1 MGTVIRLENEMK
13 DSGIDWYG
21 LMPAN
26 WEIKPIYASLDEINQ
41 KNNPIIT
48 TNILSLTNTDGVIQ
62 KEEIKVISRKKIM
75 KNIKLYIKIQLLLT
89 V

>member
-1 MGTVIRLENEMK
+1 MIMGTVIRLENEMK

-48 TNILSLTNTDGVIQ
+48 TNILS
-62 KEEIKVISRKKIM
+62 
-75 KNIKLYIKIQLLLT
+75 
-89 V
+89 

>member
-41 KNNPIIT
+41 KII
-48 TNILSLTNTDGVIQ
+48 
-62 KEEIKVISRKKIM
+62 R
-75 KNIKLYIKIQLLLT
+75 LLLQIFFR
-89 V
+89 

>member
-48 TNILSLTNTDGVIQ
+48 TNILASVYKGILHKTT
-62 KEEIKVISRKKIM
+62 
-75 KNIKLYIKIQLLLT
+75 KNGLPTY
-89 V
+89 